1 MAVVVDK
8 EYYEILGVDVDASP
22 AEINKAYHRKARE
35 VHPDKNHEDPESAG
49 QDFCLLGEAY
59 HVLGNPEKRETYDKY
74 GKEEKTKDFVV
85 DPTVLFGM
93 MFENEIFENYV
104 GQLSLLSSPPS
115 EFDPNLPPEVQKPKL
130 EKILK
135 ALQEE
140 REEKLIKILK
150 NNLELYVKGQKD
162 DFMDMANSESHRLS
176 QVAFGNGM
184 LRTIGYIYSR
194 QASREIG
201 KGKLYMMIPF
211 LAEWFWDKRHSK
223 RTQARAA
230 KAAIDCIQLREEWKS
245 CYRQKSKDENT
256 LKVARQIKDRFFYS
270 FWKMNLPDIE
280 MTLSH
285 VCQAVLND
293 PGVSKDIRYLRARGL
308 KKLGTIF
315 LGAKER

>member
-1 MAVVVDK
+1 MAAVVDK
-8 EYYEILGVDVDASP
+8 EYYEILGVEVDASH
-22 AEINKAYHRKARE
+22 AEINKAYHRKAIE
-35 VHPDKNHEDPESAG
+35 VHPDKNHGDPDSAA
-49 QDFCLLGEAY
+49 QDFCLIGEAY
-59 HVLGNPEKRETYDKY
+59 HALSDPEKRETYDKY
-74 GKEEKTKDFVV
+74 GKEEATKDYVV
-85 DPTVLFGM
+85 DPRVLFGM
-93 MFENEIFENYV
+93 MFENETFDSYV

-115 EFDPNLPPEVQKPKL
+115 EFDPSIPPEVQKPKL

-135 ALQEE
+135 ELQHK
-140 REEKLIKILK
+140 REEKLVKILK
-150 NNLELYVKGQKD
+150 NRLELYVKGQKD
-162 DFMDMANSESHRLS
+162 DFVDMAKSESHRLS

-184 LRTIGYIYSR
+184 LHTIGYIYSR

-201 KGKLYMMIPF
+201 RGKLYMKIPV
-211 LAEWFWDKRHSK
+211 LAERVRDKKHSR

-245 CYRQKSKDENT
+245 CNGEKTKDENT
-256 LKVARQIKDRFFYS
+256 MKVAQQIKDRFFYS

-293 PGVSKDIRYLRARGL
+293 PSVSEDILHLRARGL
-308 KKLGTIF
+308 KKLSTIF

>member
-1 MAVVVDK
+1 
-8 EYYEILGVDVDASP
+8 
-22 AEINKAYHRKARE
+22 
-35 VHPDKNHEDPESAG
+35 
-49 QDFCLLGEAY
+49 LGEAY
-59 HVLGNPEKRETYDKY
+59 HVLSDPAKRETYDKY
-74 GKEEKTKDFVV
+74 GKEEVTKDFVV

-93 MFENEIFENYV
+93 MVENETFENYV

-140 REEKLIKILK
+140 REEKLVKILK
-150 NNLELYVKGQKD
+150 NSLELYVKGQKD
-162 DFMDMANSESHRLS
+162 EFVDMAKSESHRLS
-176 QVAFGNGM
+176 QVAFGKGM
-184 LRTIGYIYSR
+184 LHTIGYIYSR

-201 KGKLYMMIPF
+201 KRKLYMKVPF
-211 LAEWFWDKRHSK
+211 LAEWIRDKKHSK
-223 RTQARAA
+223 RTRARAA
-230 KAAIDCIQLREEWKS
+230 KAAIACIQLREEWKS
-245 CYRQKSKDENT
+245 CNGEKTKDENT
-256 LKVARQIKDRFFYS
+256 MKAAQQIKDRFFYS

-293 PGVSKDIRYLRARGL
+293 PSVSKDILYLRARGL

-315 LGAKER
+315 LVSLLVSLISFILLLYLYLGLYIFNNKNLIIIIIKF